1 MFDAVINSVNYFNA
15 IDIFFILYFSILF
28 ILWLVKV
35 VFVSKTGVQNAK
47 QNIYQA
53 YWLSGNKKRFIKE
66 VISWG
71 INNIN
76 IQSEQKRE
84 GAVNYEVSYYRHKT
98 IKGVFFPIQNKIRIY
113 VNNHINIIDLIDSS
127 LHEVVHAL
135 QYCADK
141 KGYQKKYTKLLEEH
155 NYASHPM
162 EVEARL
168 LAERNLKPCIEYL
181 YQKGFLVK
189 RKTEK

>member
-1 MFDAVINSVNYFNA
+1 MLDAVINSVNYFNA
-15 IDIFFILYFSILF
+15 IDVFFILYFSILF

-35 VFVSKTGVQNAK
+35 VFVSKTGVQNAS
-47 QNIYQA
+47 QSIYQA

-98 IKGVFFPIQNKIRIY
+98 IKGVFFPIQNIIRIY
-113 VNNHINIIDLIDSS
+113 VNNHINVIDLIDSS

-141 KGYQKKYTKLLEEH
+141 KGYQKKVYQIVRRAQLCLVSNGSRSK
-155 NYASHPM
+155 ASS
-162 EVEARL
+162 
-168 LAERNLKPCIEYL
+168 
-181 YQKGFLVK
+181 
-189 RKTEK
+189 